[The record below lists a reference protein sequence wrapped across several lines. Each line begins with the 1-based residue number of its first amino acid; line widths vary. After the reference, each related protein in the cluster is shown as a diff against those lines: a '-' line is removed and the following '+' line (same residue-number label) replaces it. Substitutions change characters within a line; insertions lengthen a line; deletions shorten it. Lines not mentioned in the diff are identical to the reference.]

1 MLNSWTLE
9 FIDVLT
15 DPNFPIHRI
24 PEILNPT
31 NPRLWP
37 VCRVRRSLTNP
48 FEALVSRSWTALP
61 VKGPQGRGVWQVH
74 PHPPNRRRRSASQ
87 IHLLWAD
94 GSNENWNLTSW
105 RRLERKFSQVVHPM
119 NRHWQAKTQIVIWTE
134 TLRKNSVTQNLT
146 QNLITK
152 VETFPCEGGSEESRF
167 SWVQERHLYQLAPEV
182 LERSADGCP
191 PHSRIQNPG
200 YGPEHYLSLMATT
213 NNTFFAQG
221 ITAEEMKKKIK
232 KKVPNSTRKL
242 QFQC

>member
-9 FIDVLT
+9 FIEVLT

-167 SWVQERHLYQLAPEV
+167 SWVWRET
-182 LERSADGCP
+182 
-191 PHSRIQNPG
+191 
-200 YGPEHYLSLMATT
+200 SL
-213 NNTFFAQG
+213 
-221 ITAEEMKKKIK
+221 
-232 KKVPNSTRKL
+232 STRAGGARAVCRWLSAALPDSKSWL
-242 QFQC
+242 RAWTLLITYGYY